1 MRPIVAARPSTRTIA
16 AMPQPDRNPLAATRR
31 LLVDGTNLLYAL
43 SKTSTASP
51 PAALIGR
58 LRGAIPAATT
68 IELVFDGPP
77 ERGLRNERIAAGVIV
92 RYSGGRTADNVIL
105 TMIEDVRLI
114 DGPDGTAT
122 LLIVT
127 DDRDLRHG
135 ARLRGARTAGS
146 AWLLGRLDSGRLA
159 SPSIGNPRPARS
171 ARPSASGPAPSMSPA
186 LSSVGDPAVM
196 DRPSWKGGRGA
207 TTKKGNPKKAP
218 KTGGTGRMRP

>member
-1 MRPIVAARPSTRTIA
+1 
-16 AMPQPDRNPLAATRR
+16 MPQPDRNPLAATRR

-159 SPSIGNPRPARS
+159 SPSVGNPRPARS
-171 ARPSASGPAPSMSPA
+171 GRPPASRTGATSPSTSPA
-186 LSSVGDPAVM
+186 LSSDGDPAEM
-196 DRPSWKGGRGA
+196 DRPSWKPGRGA

-218 KTGGTGRMRP
+218 KAGGTGRMRP

>member
-1 MRPIVAARPSTRTIA
+1 MCPIVAARPPTRTIGT
-16 AMPQPDRNPLAATRR
+16 MPQPDRNPLAATRR

-43 SKTSTASP
+43 SKTSAAAP

-77 ERGLRNERIAAGVIV
+77 ERGLRNERIASGVVV

-114 DGPDGTAT
+114 DGADGTAT
-122 LLIVT
+122 LLVVT

-159 SPSIGNPRPARS
+159 SSSIGNPRPARS
-171 ARPSASGPAPSMSPA
+171 GRPPAGLPPSMSPA
-186 LSSVGDPAVM
+186 LSSDGDPAEM
-196 DRPSWKGGRGA
+196 DRPTWKAGRG
-207 TTKKGNPKKAP
+207 
-218 KTGGTGRMRP
+218 